1 MKIIITIITFLL
13 LNTVHGQQAEP
24 DFMAMAVDIVEHQ
37 TSNQHQ
43 HHFSHYLENCSNEA
57 EVILTGFFLGYKS
70 FFSSQDSRSCTFE
83 PSCSIYAIETIR
95 KHGLA
100 EGFLDSFDRLTR
112 CNGLS
117 PGQYDYDPV
126 NLKLIDQP

>member
-13 LNTVHGQQAEP
+13 LNTVQGQQAEP
-24 DFMAMAVDIVEHQ
+24 GFMAIAVDIVEHQ
-37 TSNQHQ
+37 SSIHHQ
-43 HHFSHYLENCSNEA
+43 HHFSHYIEKCSNEA

-117 PGQYDYDPV
+117 PGQYDFDPM
-126 NLKLIDQP
+126 NQKLIDQP